1 MICIY
6 CRVRAEKRKPCSLH
20 RKKLNY
26 AAPGDGA
33 ICWDKT
39 TEFFNSVHKRGRTFM
54 MHFRSIDLCLF
65 ANASPIKVPVGQVF
79 ISHLL
84 CLLCQF
90 LHQKTTPQRNAL
102 GFPAAIFLLPCSS
115 LFLTFSP
122 LLLAPRQVRQV

>member
-6 CRVRAEKRKPCSLH
+6 CRVRAEKRKPCFLH

-26 AAPGDGA
+26 AAPGGGA
-33 ICWDKT
+33 ICWYES

-54 MHFRSIDLCLF
+54 MHFRSIDFCLF

-90 LHQKTTPQRNAL
+90 LHQKTTPNAMHW
-102 GFPAAIFLLPCSS
+102 ASRLPSS
-115 LFLTFSP
+115 FCRVPPFFLTFSP
-122 LLLAPRQVRQV
+122 LLLAPCQVRQV